1 MERTENYMESE
12 SKIDMQR
19 LRNTYAEQ
27 TLMPH
32 FGGGEKA
39 SVEISSDSTKSL
51 DPTGI
56 HSALRARR
64 ARWSSLASVSAINSS
79 SYAILNSKP
88 DSSTKAGLGFAGPWD
103 GSAAVDAGRF
113 GGRPLGRLPG
123 YSTGATSTVVGP
135 RAPRAPLLGARDVAA
150 PAPLEP
156 ELTGF

>member
-1 MERTENYMESE
+1 MKSGPYRKWPGKRLENRRSTCKYYV
-12 SKIDMQR
+12 
-19 LRNTYAEQ
+19 LRYAEQ

-39 SVEISSDSTKSL
+39 SVEINSDSTKSL

-88 DSSTKAGLGFAGPWD
+88 DSSAKAGLGFAGPWD
-103 GSAAVDAGRF
+103 RSEFSSNFWFVKLCFRKFDWKSGTRHYFLEF
-113 GGRPLGRLPG
+113 GAKSGKKFIKNSR
-123 YSTGATSTVVGP
+123 
-135 RAPRAPLLGARDVAA
+135 
-150 PAPLEP
+150 
-156 ELTGF
+156 